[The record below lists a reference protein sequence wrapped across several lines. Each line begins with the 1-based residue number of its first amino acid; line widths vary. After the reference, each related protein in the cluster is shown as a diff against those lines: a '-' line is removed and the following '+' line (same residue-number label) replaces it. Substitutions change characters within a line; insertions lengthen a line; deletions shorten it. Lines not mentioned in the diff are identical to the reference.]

1 MTREEIIQWA
11 KSIKI
16 GPNEYS
22 AGGYIAEIKEVIKA
36 LNGKNNSFYEQL
48 SQVDYKWQDSEAI
61 SYATQIL
68 SRFIIFVENN
78 LINFVSIDRKIQNG
92 VVNDIL
98 IQAQNMLND
107 TKIMPAAPAMLIGA
121 ALEEFLRK
129 WIEGLELDFGDKK
142 PSIDSYAK
150 ILRENDLISIQDIKD
165 ITSWAGIRN
174 NAAHGNW
181 ELVNDKR
188 LIILMLEGV
197 NLFMRKK
204 SEE

>member
-1 MTREEIIQWA
+1 MEKEEILQWA

-22 AGGYIAEIKEVIKA
+22 AGGYIAEIKELIKA
-36 LNGKNNSFYEQL
+36 SNGKNNSFYEQL
-48 SQVDYKWQDSEAI
+48 NQVDYKWQDSEAI

-68 SRFIIFVENN
+68 IRFIGFVENN
-78 LINFVSIDRKIQNG
+78 LIDFVSIERRIQNG
-92 VVNDIL
+92 VVNDFL

-107 TKIMPAAPAMLIGA
+107 SKITPAAPAMLIGA
-121 ALEEFLRK
+121 SLEEFLRN
-129 WIEGLELDFGDKK
+129 WIEEQKLDYGDKK
-142 PSIDSYAK
+142 PSIDSFAK
-150 ILRENDLISIQDIKD
+150 ILRENELISVQDIKD

-181 ELVNDKR
+181 EFVNDKR
-188 LIILMLEGV
+188 LIFLMFEGV

-204 SEE
+204 P